1 MATRRR
7 GRHPVEALSGKMPP
21 AMMTVDALFAQPDN
35 EAVLRHLNLRRPADV
50 LSFTA
55 GTDGSPFDEGGQI
68 FFHRYG
74 RRVPEAARCSLGIV
88 NILVQERTARIF
100 ALHQGRF
107 TIALRRELSGY
118 GDQWFGGLRG
128 QTADGDVD
136 LSALGSG
143 WVLFHWNDDEE
154 EEDEPFWLAY
164 ELAGR

>member
-88 NILVQERTARIF
+88 NITNARPGSSRCTRAASPLHCAATCRDTATSGS
-100 ALHQGRF
+100 A
-107 TIALRRELSGY
+107 ACVARRPTET
-118 GDQWFGGLRG
+118 W
-128 QTADGDVD
+128 T
-136 LSALGSG
+136 
-143 WVLFHWNDDEE
+143 
-154 EEDEPFWLAY
+154 
-164 ELAGR
+164 